1 MPASYALC
9 LMPVSYVL
17 VVSYAGLICLMAYA
31 GLLCRMPYACLAG
44 LLGLKP
50 NTIIISF
57 GRRVP
62 CPGIRATH
70 IYIPIY
76 IYIYIYTYIHTNII
90 NIYVY
95 MCVSIRMCVCVRGL
109 LRYGCVCVRCMLQY
123 GCVCVACCSTDVVV
137 CDAYVA
143 SCQGAELLD
152 THVYKLVYILTNLLS
167 PDTQTH
173 RISLFFF
180 WQALERLSCIE

>member
-1 MPASYALC
+1 MPYGLCRSLMPYALC
-9 LMPVSYVL
+9 LSRRASRAQAEHYHH
-17 VVSYAGLICLMAYA
+17 
-31 GLLCRMPYACLAG
+31 LLRP
-44 LLGLKP
+44 
-50 NTIIISF
+50 
-57 GRRVP
+57 P
-62 CPGIRATH
+62 CALPRHPRHTH
-70 IYIPIY
+70 IHTYIY

>member
-1 MPASYALC
+1 M
-9 LMPVSYVL
+9 
-17 VVSYAGLICLMAYA
+17 
-31 GLLCRMPYACLAG
+31 
-44 LLGLKP
+44 
-50 NTIIISF
+50 
-57 GRRVP
+57 
-62 CPGIRATH
+62 
-70 IYIPIY
+70 Y
-76 IYIYIYTYIHTNII
+76 IYIHTYII

-123 GCVCVACCSTDVVV
+123 GCVSVACCSTDVVV
-137 CDAYVA
+137 CDAHVA

-180 WQALERLSCIE
+180 WAGARKTLVYRVDTLTYTLNTLTSAFYIR